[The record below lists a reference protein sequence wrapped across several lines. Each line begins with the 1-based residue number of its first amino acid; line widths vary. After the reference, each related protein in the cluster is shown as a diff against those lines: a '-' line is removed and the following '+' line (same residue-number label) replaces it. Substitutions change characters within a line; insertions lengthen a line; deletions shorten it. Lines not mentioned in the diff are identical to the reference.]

1 MAFKGISQDNC
12 LSGQPRPA
20 HFFGQAL
27 FGATEEQIVH
37 IPPGRSRRAPV
48 RDYPK
53 SNQRSAQKTER

>member
-53 SNQRSAQKTER
+53 LNQRSALKMER

>member
-1 MAFKGISQDNC
+1 MAFKGISQGNC
-12 LSGQPRPA
+12 LPGHPIPA
-20 HFFGQAL
+20 HFFGQAP

-53 SNQRSAQKTER
+53 SNQRSALKTER